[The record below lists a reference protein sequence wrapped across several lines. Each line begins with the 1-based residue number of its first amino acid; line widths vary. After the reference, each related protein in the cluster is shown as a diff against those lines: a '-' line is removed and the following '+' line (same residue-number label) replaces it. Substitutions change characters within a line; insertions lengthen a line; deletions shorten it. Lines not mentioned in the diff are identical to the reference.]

1 MTMPAADLL
10 FFSHGYLTV
19 LRRRASRGIRG
30 SAVGFGIAAT
40 VWAVSASLT
49 GRAACQRGDVFCGL
63 RNRKRREEIGGT
75 GCGTTP
81 TVGSNTISDV
91 RRSCSVAREAARPL
105 SAMTETKPVALG

>member
-19 LRRRASRGIRG
+19 LRRRASPGIRG

-49 GRAACQRGDVFCGL
+49 GRAAGQRGDVLFRVAKPEAPGGDRRHWGWHYAYRGL
-63 RNRKRREEIGGT
+63 QY
-75 GCGTTP
+75 
-81 TVGSNTISDV
+81 DF
-91 RRSCSVAREAARPL
+91 
-105 SAMTETKPVALG
+105 